1 MEPAQP
7 RAAAYISRPASRR
20 VNEKEIALSEQT
32 TELLHDTALNPGLG
46 AHPKDWLALLKPRVV
61 SLVVFTGA
69 IGLFIAPGHIQPFIA
84 AIVIFCIALGAGAAG
99 AINMWYDRD
108 IDAIMRRTSTRPVPA
123 GKIEASSA
131 LGFGVVLAVIS
142 VLLLA
147 MATNL
152 CAALVLAISIF
163 YYAVIYTIW
172 LKRRTPQNIVIG
184 GGAGAFPAVIGWAA
198 VTGQVGLMPI
208 LLFLIVFFWT
218 PPHFWS
224 LALYASTDYEKAG
237 IPMLPVVKGA
247 RHTRWNVFIYTLIL
261 FVLALLPWWLGLM
274 GRIYGFTALI
284 LGAVFVYYGWRVLH
298 EQQDAAGV
306 SLNKDQ
312 AAKASFKFS
321 ILYLF
326 LLFGSC
332 AVDRLL

>member
-1 MEPAQP
+1 MSDQA
-7 RAAAYISRPASRR
+7 
-20 VNEKEIALSEQT
+20 V
-32 TELLHDTALNPGLG
+32 ELLSDADLAPHLG
-46 AHPKDWLALLKPRVV
+46 AEPGDWLALLKPRVV

-69 IGLFIAPGHIQPFIA
+69 IGLVIAPGPINPLIA
-84 AIVIFCIALGAGAAG
+84 AIAIFCIALGAGAAG

-108 IDAIMRRTSTRPVPA
+108 IDAIMRRTTTRPIPA
-123 GKIEASSA
+123 GKIEAAGA
-131 LGFGVVLAVIS
+131 LGFGLVLSAIS

-152 CAALVLAISIF
+152 CAAAVLAFSIF

-184 GGAGAFPAVIGWAA
+184 GGAGAFPAVIGWAS
-198 VTGQVGLMPI
+198 VTGQIGLLPV

-224 LALYASTDYEKAG
+224 LSLYASTDYEKAG
-237 IPMLPVVKGA
+237 VPMLPVVKGA

-261 FVLALLPWWLGLM
+261 FPLALSPWFLGLT
-274 GRIYGFTALI
+274 GWIYGATALV
-284 LGAVFVYYGWRVLH
+284 LGAAFIYYAWGVLRD
-298 EQQDAAGV
+298 EQDEAGV
-306 SLNKDQ
+306 SLTRDKP
-312 AAKASFKFS
+312 ARASFKFS

-326 LLFGSC
+326 LLFAAC
-332 AVDRLL
+332 AVDRLI

>member
-1 MEPAQP
+1 MSDHVSEFLSNSRAVPHLGAEPA
-7 RAAAYISRPASRR
+7 
-20 VNEKEIALSEQT
+20 
-32 TELLHDTALNPGLG
+32 
-46 AHPKDWLALLKPRVV
+46 DWIALLKPRVV

-69 IGLFIAPGHIQPFIA
+69 IGLLIAPGHINPLMA
-84 AIVIFCIALGAGAAG
+84 AIAIFCIALGAGAAG

-108 IDAIMRRTSTRPVPA
+108 IDAIMRRTTSRPIPA
-123 GKIEASSA
+123 GKISAAGA
-131 LGFGVVLAVIS
+131 LGFGIVLSVVS

-152 CAALVLAISIF
+152 CAAGVLAFSIF

-198 VTGQVGLMPI
+198 VTGHIGLLPMV
-208 LLFLIVFFWT
+208 LFFIVFFWT

-237 IPMLPVVKGA
+237 VPMLPVVKGA

-261 FVLALLPWWLGLM
+261 FPLALSPWFMGLA
-274 GRIYGFTALI
+274 GAIYGLTALV
-284 LGAVFVYYGWRVLH
+284 LGGAFIYYAWGVLRDD
-298 EQQDAAGV
+298 QDEKGV
-306 SLNKDQ
+306 SLSKDAPAR
-312 AAKASFKFS
+312 AAFKFS

-326 LLFGSC
+326 LLFAAC
-332 AVDRLL
+332 AVDRLV

>member
-1 MEPAQP
+1 M
-7 RAAAYISRPASRR
+7 
-20 VNEKEIALSEQT
+20 SEQIT
-32 TELLHDTALNPGLG
+32 TSLHDIGSTPHLG
-46 AHPKDWLALLKPRVV
+46 AEPKDWLALLKPRVV

-69 IGLFIAPGHIQPFIA
+69 IGLLIAPGHINPLMA
-84 AIVIFCIALGAGAAG
+84 AVAIFCIALGAGAAG

-108 IDAIMRRTSTRPVPA
+108 IDAVMRRTTTRPIPA
-123 GKIEASSA
+123 GKIEASGA
-131 LGFGVVLAVIS
+131 LGFGIVLAVIS

-152 CAALVLAISIF
+152 CAAAVLAGSIF

-198 VTGQVGLMPI
+198 VTGHIGLLPI

-237 IPMLPVVKGA
+237 VPMLPVVKGA

-261 FVLALLPWWLGLM
+261 FPLALSPWFLGLT
-274 GRIYGFTALI
+274 GWVYGLTALI
-284 LGAVFVYYGWRVLH
+284 LGVVFIYYGWGVLRDK
-298 EQQDAAGV
+298 QDANGV
-306 SLNKDQ
+306 SLNKDK
-312 AAKASFKFS
+312 AAKSSFKFS

-326 LLFGSC
+326 ILFAAC
-332 AVDRLL
+332 AVDRLI

>member
-1 MEPAQP
+1 M
-7 RAAAYISRPASRR
+7 
-20 VNEKEIALSEQT
+20 T
-32 TELLHDTALNPGLG
+32 DLLHEVSLAPHLG
-46 AHPKDWLALLKPRVV
+46 AEPKDWLALLKPRVV

-69 IGLFIAPGHIQPFIA
+69 IGLFIAPGHINPFMA
-84 AIVIFCIALGAGAAG
+84 AVAIFCIALGAGAAG

-108 IDAIMRRTSTRPVPA
+108 IDAIMRRTTTRPIPA
-123 GKIEASSA
+123 GKIEARGA
-131 LGFGVVLAVIS
+131 LGFGIVLSVIS

-152 CAALVLAISIF
+152 CAAAVLAGSIF

-198 VTGQVGLMPI
+198 VTGQIGLLPV

-237 IPMLPVVKGA
+237 VPMLPVVKGA

-261 FVLALLPWWLGLM
+261 FPLALSPWLLGLT
-274 GRIYGFTALI
+274 GWVYGLTALV
-284 LGAVFVYYGWRVLH
+284 LGAVFIYYGWGVLRDR
-298 EQQDAAGV
+298 QDANGI
-306 SLNKDQ
+306 SLNKDK
-312 AAKASFKFS
+312 AAKSSFKFS

-326 LLFGSC
+326 ILFAAC
-332 AVDRLL
+332 AVDRLI

>member
-1 MEPAQP
+1 MSDHVSEFLSNSRAVPHLGAEPA
-7 RAAAYISRPASRR
+7 
-20 VNEKEIALSEQT
+20 
-32 TELLHDTALNPGLG
+32 
-46 AHPKDWLALLKPRVV
+46 DWIALLKPRVV

-69 IGLFIAPGHIQPFIA
+69 IGLLIAPGHINPLMA
-84 AIVIFCIALGAGAAG
+84 AIAIFCIALGAGAAG

-108 IDAIMRRTSTRPVPA
+108 IDAIMRRTTSRPIPA
-123 GKIEASSA
+123 GKISAAGA
-131 LGFGVVLAVIS
+131 LGFGVVLSVVS

-152 CAALVLAISIF
+152 CAAAVLAFSIF

-198 VTGQVGLMPI
+198 VTGHIGLLPMV
-208 LLFLIVFFWT
+208 LFFIVFFWT

-237 IPMLPVVKGA
+237 VPMLPVVKGA

-261 FVLALLPWWLGLM
+261 FPLALSPWFMGLA
-274 GRIYGFTALI
+274 GAIYGLTALV
-284 LGAVFVYYGWRVLH
+284 LGGAFIYYAWGVLRDD
-298 EQQDAAGV
+298 QDEKGV
-306 SLNKDQ
+306 SLSKDAPAR
-312 AAKASFKFS
+312 AAFKFS

-326 LLFGSC
+326 LLFAAC
-332 AVDRLL
+332 AVDRLV

>member
-1 MEPAQP
+1 MSTQA
-7 RAAAYISRPASRR
+7 
-20 VNEKEIALSEQT
+20 
-32 TELLHDTALNPGLG
+32 TEMLHDAIPAPHLG
-46 AHPKDWLALLKPRVV
+46 AEPGDWLALLKPRVV

-69 IGLFIAPGHIQPFIA
+69 IGLLIAPGHINPFMA
-84 AIVIFCIALGAGAAG
+84 AIAIFCIALGAGAAG

-108 IDAIMRRTSTRPVPA
+108 IDAIMRRTTTRPIPA
-123 GKIEASSA
+123 GKIEAGGA
-131 LGFGVVLAVIS
+131 LGFGIVLSVIS

-152 CAALVLAISIF
+152 CAAAVLAFSIF

-184 GGAGAFPAVIGWAA
+184 GGAGAFPAVIGWAS
-198 VTGQVGLMPI
+198 VTGHIGVLPMV
-208 LLFLIVFFWT
+208 LFFIVFFWT

-237 IPMLPVVKGA
+237 VPMLPVVKGA

-261 FVLALLPWWLGLM
+261 FPLALSPWFLGLA
-274 GRIYGFTALI
+274 GRIYGATAFV
-284 LGAVFVYYGWRVLH
+284 LGAAFIYFAWGVLRDR
-298 EQQDAAGV
+298 QDAAGV
-306 SLNKDQ
+306 SLTKDQ
-312 AAKASFKFS
+312 PARAAFKFS

-326 LLFGSC
+326 LLFAAC
-332 AVDRLL
+332 AVDRLV